1 VCKKVP
7 CWSVGAIYDP
17 RELPG
22 VSTAGSWIGRG
33 VTHGCD
39 KTLYWRPHRGASR
52 CNSFKMASPGVPQ
65 LLLRGKG
72 LRRGEIEV
80 IGVPRRQWRS
90 GHVARLQAQ
99 LISFTPRPNPL
110 PREIFYFPYHY
121 PLRGKHESRRSAR
134 IRARDHRRRGAMNMK
149 IFSVTVQWEALFRV
163 PDRALCRALISN
175 LYVETC

>member
-1 VCKKVP
+1 VCKKVS
-7 CWSVGAIYDP
+7 CWSMGAIYDP

-110 PREIFYFPYHY
+110 
-121 PLRGKHESRRSAR
+121 RSL
-134 IRARDHRRRGAMNMK
+134 RRGQVYVGPISWEVPSQDLKAMNDVCEECYCLFGFDASERLDLNPFGEFFNGK
-149 IFSVTVQWEALFRV
+149 QQVREASGCL
-163 PDRALCRALISN
+163 L
-175 LYVETC
+175 